1 MFKRSSIEE
10 NGLRPSN
17 EFRSGRSLCH
27 KSRGPVASAG
37 GGTELASLATKARLQ
52 QKRKSDRGGREQAM
66 SKTRLLGLG
75 AALCFMVSIGA
86 SEAQKLPDDIAASK
100 VIKVAVNSGYPPM
113 EMKDEKSGDL
123 TGFDVD
129 LMAAMAKV
137 LGLKV
142 EYQDGAFEAMT
153 PALQSQRVNMI
164 MSGFYDVPKR
174 RPMFTFIDYLRAG
187 AQFYTLISLPEIKEL
202 TDLCGK
208 TITTSRGTSYP
219 DTVKAWSAKNCVAAG
234 KPAIDVIVDTD
245 LGQQLTNLK
254 TGRAVAAVQGL
265 EAVPT
270 IVAMDTTLY
279 RPLGEPFSSTL
290 MGMAFTPDETTLR
303 DAFAF
308 ALKKVIAD
316 GTYDELIKRWKLDLS
331 PYKDVSFDAGPAP

>member
-1 MFKRSSIEE
+1 
-10 NGLRPSN
+10 
-17 EFRSGRSLCH
+17 
-27 KSRGPVASAG
+27 
-37 GGTELASLATKARLQ
+37 
-52 QKRKSDRGGREQAM
+52 M
-66 SKTRLLGLG
+66 SKTHLLGLG
-75 AALCFMVSIGA
+75 AAFCLLVSIGA

-113 EMKDEKSGDL
+113 EMKDAKSGDL
-123 TGFDVD
+123 TGFDID

-153 PALQSQRVNMI
+153 PALQSGRVDMI

-187 AQFYTLISLPEIKEL
+187 AQFYTLTSLPEIKEL

-219 DTVKAWSAKNCVAAG
+219 DTVKAWSSKNCVGAG

-270 IVAMDTTLY
+270 IVAMDATLY
-279 RPLGEPFSSTL
+279 RPLGKPFSSTL

-316 GTYDELIKRWKLDLS
+316 GTYDELIKKWKLDLS

>member
-1 MFKRSSIEE
+1 M
-10 NGLRPSN
+10 L
-17 EFRSGRSLCH
+17 GRCLLAL
-27 KSRGPVASAG
+27 GVASWLVA
-37 GGTELASLATKARLQ
+37 AT
-52 QKRKSDRGGREQAM
+52 
-66 SKTRLLGLG
+66 
-75 AALCFMVSIGA
+75 GA

-100 VIKVAVNSGYPPM
+100 VVKVAVNSGYPPM
-113 EMKDEKSGDL
+113 EMKDAKSGEL
-123 TGFDVD
+123 TGFDID

-153 PALQSQRVNMI
+153 PALQSARVNLI

-187 AQFYTLISLPEIKEL
+187 AQFYTLVSLSEIKEL

-208 TITTSRGTSYP
+208 TVTTSRGTSYP
-219 DTVKAWSAKNCVAAG
+219 DTVKAWSDKNCVAAG
-234 KPAIDVIVDTD
+234 KPPIDVIVDTD

-270 IVAMDTTLY
+270 IVEMDNAAY
-279 RPLGEPFSSTL
+279 RPLGNPFSSTL

-316 GTYDELIKRWKLDLS
+316 GTYDELIKKWKLGLS
-331 PYKDVSFDAGPAP
+331 TYKDATFDAGPAP

>member
-1 MFKRSSIEE
+1 M
-10 NGLRPSN
+10 
-17 EFRSGRSLCH
+17 SG
-27 KSRGPVASAG
+27 
-37 GGTELASLATKARLQ
+37 
-52 QKRKSDRGGREQAM
+52 
-66 SKTRLLGLG
+66 TRLLGWG
-75 AALCFMVSIGA
+75 AALCLMISAGI

-113 EMKDEKSGDL
+113 EMKDEKTGEL
-123 TGFDVD
+123 TGFDID

-153 PALQSQRVNMI
+153 PALQSERVNMI

-187 AQFYTLISLPEIKEL
+187 AQFYTLVSLPEIKEL

-219 DTVKAWSAKNCVAAG
+219 DTVKTWSDKNCVGAG
-234 KPAIDVIVDTD
+234 KPAIDVIIDTD

-254 TGRAVAAVQGL
+254 TGRAVAAVQGTRSRSDDCRHGRDP
-265 EAVPT
+265 VPPFGQT
-270 IVAMDTTLY
+270 LLVDTDGHGVSAG
-279 RPLGEPFSSTL
+279 RNDASGRFR
-290 MGMAFTPDETTLR
+290 LR
-303 DAFAF
+303 SEESHRGRY
-308 ALKKVIAD
+308 V
-316 GTYDELIKRWKLDLS
+316 
-331 PYKDVSFDAGPAP
+331 